1 MKEGHTMS
9 SVIKSFDS
17 LPVLVKFLLALPGI
31 DGLAW
36 GIYRLIKGIQQNKTS
51 LIIAGFFWIFF
62 GFAILW
68 IVDLVCIAMYKKVTV
83 FAD

>member
-1 MKEGHTMS
+1 MS
-9 SVIKSFDS
+9 SLVKAFDD

-36 GIYRLIKGIQQNKTS
+36 GIYRLAKGIHKKNLT
-51 LIIAGFFWIFF
+51 LIIAGIVWIFM

-68 IVDLVCIAMYKKVTV
+68 IVDLICIAMYKKVTI
-83 FAD
+83 FAE

>member
-1 MKEGHTMS
+1 MS
-9 SVIKSFDS
+9 NLVKAFDD
-17 LPVLVKFLLALPGI
+17 LPVLIKFLLALPGI

-36 GIYRLIKGIQQNKTS
+36 GVYRLVKGIQRNDTT
-51 LIIAGFFWIFF
+51 LIIAGIIWIFL

>member
-1 MKEGHTMS
+1 MS
-9 SVIKSFDS
+9 NLIKAFDD
-17 LPVLVKFLLALPGI
+17 LPVLIKFLLALPGI

-36 GIYRLIKGIQQNKTS
+36 GIYRLVKGIQRNNTT
-51 LIIAGFFWIFF
+51 LIIAGIIWIFL